1 MGAISR
7 LGVAMQVSSFLS
19 GKQVK
24 TISPDATIKELSQS
38 LSDLKIGALVVSSN
52 GKNILGIVSERD
64 IVQALPLHMHEI
76 AQIHV
81 RDIMTV
87 NVMTCKKESTVA
99 QLMALMT
106 EKRIRHVPVIDDSG
120 ELISI
125 ISIGDVV
132 KSYVSEI
139 DSERSALLEYVKSA
153 G

>member
-1 MGAISR
+1 
-7 LGVAMQVSSFLS
+7 MQVSSLLS
-19 GKQVK
+19 GKHVQ
-24 TISPDATIKELSQS
+24 TITPDATIKELSQS
-38 LSDLKIGALVVSSN
+38 LAELKIGALVVSSD
-52 GKNILGIVSERD
+52 GTNILGIVSERD
-64 IVQALPLHMHEI
+64 IVQALPMHMHEI
-76 AQIHV
+76 EKIHV

-87 NVMTCKKESTVA
+87 NVMTCKKDTTVA

-120 ELISI
+120 ALISI

-139 DSERSALLEYVKSA
+139 DGERNALLEYVKSA

>member
-1 MGAISR
+1 
-7 LGVAMQVSSFLS
+7 MQVSSFLS

-38 LSDLKIGALVVSSN
+38 LTDLKIGALVVSSN

-106 EKRIRHVPVIDDSG
+106 EKKIRHVPVIDDSG

>member
-1 MGAISR
+1 
-7 LGVAMQVSSFLS
+7 MQVSNLLS
-19 GKQVK
+19 GKQVQ
-24 TISPDATIKELSQS
+24 TITPDATIKELSQS
-38 LSDLKIGALVVSSN
+38 LTELKIGALVVSSD

-64 IVQALPLHMHEI
+64 IVQALPSHLHEI
-76 AQIHV
+76 ERIHV

-87 NVMTCKKESTVA
+87 TVMTCKKDSTIA

-106 EKRIRHVPVIDDSG
+106 EKRIRHVPVVDDSG
-120 ELISI
+120 SLISI

-139 DSERSALLEYVKSA
+139 DEERNALLDYVKSA

>member
-1 MGAISR
+1 
-7 LGVAMQVSSFLS
+7 MQVSSLIT
-19 GKQVK
+19 GKLVQ
-24 TISPDATIKELSQS
+24 TIAPGATIQELSKS
-38 LSDLKIGALVVSSN
+38 LAELKIGALIVSSD

-76 AQIHV
+76 EKIHV

-87 NVMTCKKESTVA
+87 NVMTCKKDSTIA

-106 EKRIRHVPVIDDSG
+106 DKRIRHVPVVDDSG
-120 ELISI
+120 ALISI

-132 KSYVSEI
+132 KSYVSEM
-139 DSERSALLEYVKSA
+139 DSERSALLDYVKSA